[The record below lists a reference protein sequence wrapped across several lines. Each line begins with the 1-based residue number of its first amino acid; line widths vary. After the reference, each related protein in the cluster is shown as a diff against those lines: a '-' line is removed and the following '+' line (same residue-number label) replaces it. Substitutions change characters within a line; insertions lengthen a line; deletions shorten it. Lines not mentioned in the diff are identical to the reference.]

1 MNTKLSYMYRDA
13 NNYKQWEE
21 IVFAGVLKDEEK
33 LKKIKFI
40 DGEFFIP
47 GKVDLPDLQER
58 FCAEDPEADHAW
70 HEWHGIETTEEDP
83 KDSRDINDFID
94 QMIAIDWEDSKLE
107 SYSWL

>member
-47 GKVDLPDLQER
+47 GKVDLPDLQEP
-58 FCAEDPEADHAW
+58 PE
-70 HEWHGIETTEEDP
+70 ETG
-83 KDSRDINDFID
+83 
-94 QMIAIDWEDSKLE
+94 KLE
-107 SYSWL
+107 HVSRGEDAVDVDDRMIRP